1 MLVNNDFKF
10 FLSVSKKNYSEKPP
24 QSIMHTLGFKPRQL
38 TVEETL
44 QHAVNGYAFCYIF
57 ESSAKDGYLKIK
69 DKEVER
75 FKHTSVIF
83 YDFDMMSVSMEDFI
97 GTIPYKPTFAYPT
110 YSNGEKGEYRFRLVY
125 AFDDVINTRYDFYDR
140 YLKLGI
146 ANNFTRENKKE
157 MIGGWDVR
165 VVNQLYFG
173 TKTNSSTYKSDFIYS
188 ASDFSDYKADE
199 AEIEEMM
206 KAGLKKKSR
215 FSVGNIKECENVS
228 PELMKDFCSMS
239 SGDFTRKY
247 APQYFGDYVESLET
261 PLILHESGMYWEFPD
276 DYVQVFHK
284 RRGKDFCKWDIG
296 ENRKSKLYLTAQIM
310 LHNNPNMTFE
320 NLLFNLKYERLRF
333 YCNSD
338 GKLTNEVLVTTARN
352 AFRNEFYIETSKHP
366 SFRVNKIFWA
376 EQGITAQQACRY
388 IITQRRVDKELLPY
402 IDSNKGLNENYKILI
417 DNGVQISKERLKRL
431 VSRGYI
437 KIIMGDDSPHTH
449 PLLSYCDNCD
459 TNRILELI
467 KTNECITNQ
476 EMASILSISIATVKR
491 YIKKMKGKLIDR
503 LGNNRTGHWV
513 ILEHSQDIVEPH
525 QEDYTSST
533 TMTECKRWEYDLE
546 TERTIVEENK
556 PLTDD
561 ELRTDM
567 LNDGWT
573 EQEVADFFAMYAA

>member
-10 FLSVSKKNYSEKPP
+10 FLSVSTKNYSEKPP

-97 GTIPYKPTFAYPT
+97 STIPYKPTFAYPT
-110 YSNGEKGEYRFRLVY
+110 YSNGENGEYRFRLVY
-125 AFDDVINTRYDFYDR
+125 AFEDVISTRYDFYDR
-140 YLKLGI
+140 YLKLGV
-146 ANNFTRENKKE
+146 ANNFIREDKKKE
-157 MIGGWDVR
+157 IGGWDVR

-173 TKTNSSTYKSDFIYS
+173 TKSYSSTYKSDCIYS
-188 ASDFSDYKADE
+188 ASDFSEYKADDT
-199 AEIEEMM
+199 EIEEMM

-215 FSVGNIKECENVS
+215 FSIGNIKGCENVS
-228 PELMKDFCSMS
+228 PEFMKDFCSMS
-239 SGDFTRKY
+239 SGDFIRKY
-247 APQYFGDYVESLET
+247 EPQYFWNYVDSLET
-261 PLILHESGMYWEFPD
+261 PLIPHESGMYWEFPD

-284 RRGKDFCKWDIG
+284 RRGRNFCRWEIG

-310 LHNNPNMTFE
+310 LHNNPSMTME
-320 NLLFNLKYERLRF
+320 NLLFNLKYEKSRY

-338 GKLTNEVLVTTARN
+338 GKLTNEVLVATARN

-366 SFRVNKIFWA
+366 SFRVDKIFWT
-376 EQGITAQQACRY
+376 EQGITAQQASRY
-388 IITQRRVDKELLPY
+388 IITQRKVDKELLPY
-402 IDSNKGLNENYKILI
+402 IDSNKDLNANFKILI

-431 VSRGYI
+431 VSKGYI
-437 KIIMGDDSPHTH
+437 KIIMGGNACTAL

-459 TNRILELI
+459 TNRIFELI
-467 KTNECITNQ
+467 KENEYITNQ
-476 EMASILSISIATVKR
+476 EIASTLSISIATVKR

-503 LGNNRTGHWV
+503 IGNNRTGQWV
-513 ILEHSQDIVEPH
+513 ILDCCQDTVG
-525 QEDYTSST
+525 QNYSST
-533 TMTECKRWEYDLE
+533 STMTEF
-546 TERTIVEENK
+546 ER
-556 PLTDD
+556 
-561 ELRTDM
+561 RTCS
-567 LNDGWT
+567 NINPYHN
-573 EQEVADFFAMYAA
+573 AFACC